1 VKAVTAFG
9 STRPFN
15 QLPSHIGATEKAMDF
30 FAQQD
35 RARRKT
41 KWLVIYF
48 ALAVAS
54 MIVMIYGVAIFVSF
68 YVALKGH
75 PNYYASQAP
84 VAFWNPLCSLV

>member
-1 VKAVTAFG
+1 
-9 STRPFN
+9 
-15 QLPSHIGATEKAMDF
+15 MDF

-54 MIVMIYGVAIFVSF
+54 MIVMIYGVAVFVSF
-68 YVALKGH
+68 YVALKSH
-75 PNYYASQAP
+75 HQFYAAQAP
-84 VAFWNPLCSLV
+84 VTIWDPQIVSPV